1 MRGVDCYSVAVRRPD
16 GEIELEVTPDKHLA
30 RWYSRVPFVRGIFN
44 FVSTLVLGYT
54 CLMRSAEISG
64 ALDEEGPSQGPSSSL
79 ADELAGT
86 SSGVSP
92 VAKPL
97 AVPGLGEEGEPRDS
111 SSSLADSLGGASTA
125 ISPAAKAAAVPGL
138 GEEGEPRDSSSPL
151 ANGLDDAVLTAGE
164 SGAASAE
171 KDCPAA
177 PVHIDAAAKK
187 DKDKGLGAGF
197 SVLVSVL
204 AVFLALALFM
214 ALPTAIVGGLGK
226 LVELGRW
233 RTPLEGLVK
242 LGIFLG
248 YMALVS
254 RMKEIRRMFEYH
266 GAEHKTIACY
276 EHGEALTV
284 QNVRRHRRFHPRCGT
299 SFLLIVILVSILV
312 SSFVSWQNLWLR
324 MALKILLLPLVM
336 GISYEIIKYAGG
348 HDNWLTK
355 ILSAPGLG
363 LQRLTV
369 REPDDGMIAVAVAAM
384 EAVIPQNGEDDRW

>member
-1 MRGVDCYSVAVRRPD
+1 MNSNNGTNSGPRRTKIGGQALMEGIMMRGLDCYSVAVRRPD
-16 GEIELEVTPDKHLA
+16 GGIELEVKPDKHLA

-64 ALDEEGPSQGPSSSL
+64 ALDEEEPANAGEESGGVEFAPPAATASEG
-79 ADELAGT
+79 ADGEGET
-86 SSGVSP
+86 
-92 VAKPL
+92 
-97 AVPGLGEEGEPRDS
+97 AVPPAAAPAEEGAGQPAP
-111 SSSLADSLGGASTA
+111 LHTA
-125 ISPAAKAAAVPGL
+125 APAAEKK
-138 GEEGEPRDSSSPL
+138 EE
-151 ANGLDDAVLTAGE
+151 
-164 SGAASAE
+164 
-171 KDCPAA
+171 
-177 PVHIDAAAKK
+177 
-187 DKDKGLGAGF
+187 KGLGAGF
-197 SVLVSVL
+197 SVAVSVL
-204 AVFLALALFM
+204 AVFLALTLFM
-214 ALPTAIVGGLGK
+214 VLPTAIVGGLGK

-242 LGIFLG
+242 LCIFLG

-284 QNVRRHRRFHPRCGT
+284 ENIRRHRRFHPRCGT

-312 SSFVSWQNLWLR
+312 SSFVSWQSLWLR
-324 MALKILLLPLVM
+324 MALKVLLLPLVM

-348 HDNWLTK
+348 HDNLLTK
-355 ILSAPGLG
+355 VLSAPGLW

-369 REPDDGMIAVAVAAM
+369 KEPDDSMIEVAVAAM

>member
-1 MRGVDCYSVAVRRPD
+1 MKRRYGVIVNSNNGTNSGPRRTKIGGQALMEGIMMRGLDCYSVAVRRPD
-16 GEIELEVTPDKHLA
+16 GGIELEVKPDKHLA

-64 ALDEEGPSQGPSSSL
+64 ALDEEDPPKAPAPANEGSGEGESAPSTG
-79 ADELAGT
+79 A
-86 SSGVSP
+86 
-92 VAKPL
+92 
-97 AVPGLGEEGEPRDS
+97 GEEAPSASPAPVGEGSAPEGTGSGLERPS
-111 SSSLADSLGGASTA
+111 
-125 ISPAAKAAAVPGL
+125 SPAAAPAG
-138 GEEGEPRDSSSPL
+138 EGESAGGERSAPL
-151 ANGLDDAVLTAGE
+151 HTA
-164 SGAASAE
+164 A
-171 KDCPAA
+171 PAA
-177 PVHIDAAAKK
+177 EEKEE
-187 DKDKGLGAGF
+187 KGLGAGF
-197 SVLVSVL
+197 SVAVSVL

-214 ALPTAIVGGLGK
+214 VLPTAIVGGLGK

-242 LGIFLG
+242 LCIFLG

-284 QNVRRHRRFHPRCGT
+284 ENVRRHRRFHPRCGT

-312 SSFVSWQNLWLR
+312 SSFVSWQSLWLR
-324 MALKILLLPLVM
+324 MALKVLLLPLVM

-348 HDNWLTK
+348 HDNLLTK
-355 ILSAPGLG
+355 VLSAPGLW

-369 REPDDGMIAVAVAAM
+369 KEPDDSMIEVAVAAM

>member
-1 MRGVDCYSVAVRRPD
+1 MKRRYGAIVNSNNGTNSGPRRTKIGGQALMEGIMMRGLDCYSVAVRRPD
-16 GEIELEVTPDKHLA
+16 GGIELEVKPDKHLA

-64 ALDEEGPSQGPSSSL
+64 ALDEEEPPRAPAP
-79 ADELAGT
+79 ADEGSGGEGETAPPTGAGEGSAPAGT
-86 SSGVSP
+86 GSGLETPS
-92 VAKPL
+92 
-97 AVPGLGEEGEPRDS
+97 
-111 SSSLADSLGGASTA
+111 
-125 ISPAAKAAAVPGL
+125 SPAAAPNG
-138 GEEGEPRDSSSPL
+138 EGESAGGERTAPL
-151 ANGLDDAVLTAGE
+151 HTA
-164 SGAASAE
+164 A
-171 KDCPAA
+171 PAA
-177 PVHIDAAAKK
+177 EEKEE
-187 DKDKGLGAGF
+187 KGLGAGF
-197 SVLVSVL
+197 SVAVSVL

-214 ALPTAIVGGLGK
+214 VLPTAIVGGLGK

-242 LGIFLG
+242 LCIFLG

-284 QNVRRHRRFHPRCGT
+284 ANVRRHRRFHPRCGT

-312 SSFVSWQNLWLR
+312 SSFVSWQSLWLR
-324 MALKILLLPLVM
+324 MALKVLLLPLVM

-348 HDNWLTK
+348 HDNLLTK
-355 ILSAPGLG
+355 VLSAPGLW

-369 REPDDGMIAVAVAAM
+369 KEPDDSMIEVAVAAM

>member
-1 MRGVDCYSVAVRRPD
+1 MKRRYGAIVNSNNGTNSGPRRTKIGGQALMEGIMMRGLDCYSVAVRRPD
-16 GEIELEVTPDKHLA
+16 GGIELEVKPDKHLA

-64 ALDEEGPSQGPSSSL
+64 ALDEEEPPKAPAP
-79 ADELAGT
+79 ADEGSAPAGT
-86 SSGVSP
+86 GSGLETPS
-92 VAKPL
+92 
-97 AVPGLGEEGEPRDS
+97 
-111 SSSLADSLGGASTA
+111 
-125 ISPAAKAAAVPGL
+125 SPAAAPNGEGESAGGERPAPLHTAVPAA
-138 GEEGEPRDSSSPL
+138 EENE
-151 ANGLDDAVLTAGE
+151 E
-164 SGAASAE
+164 
-171 KDCPAA
+171 
-177 PVHIDAAAKK
+177 
-187 DKDKGLGAGF
+187 KGLGAGF
-197 SVLVSVL
+197 SVAVSVL

-214 ALPTAIVGGLGK
+214 VLPTAIVGGLGK

-242 LGIFLG
+242 LCIFLG

-284 QNVRRHRRFHPRCGT
+284 ANVRRHRRFHPRCGT

-324 MALKILLLPLVM
+324 MALKVLLLPLVM

-348 HDNWLTK
+348 HDNLLTK
-355 ILSAPGLG
+355 VLSAPGLW

-369 REPDDGMIAVAVAAM
+369 REPDDSMIEVAVAAM